1 MRCFISI
8 NLPKEIE
15 EEIGKIQEKLPDFY
29 GKITFNLYN
38 GKCKNLNIEQSVLYN
53 DNLNERDK
61 KCTK

>member
-1 MRCFISI
+1 MIDKQTKDAL
-8 NLPKEIE
+8 ND
-15 EEIGKIQEKLPDFY
+15 IGKRLSEILPDFY

-61 KCTK
+61 K